1 MNTKRKVVVLLVVFA
16 LLSAGWIA
24 ANPVGHFGWCGYAFT
39 TYSAWPRPITDL
51 QVRADGKTRTVE
63 KTHELR
69 FADIEWLLTP
79 QPEVLIIALG
89 WDGVTT
95 PDFRIRAYKGSEL
108 HLLKNKEAIELYNRL
123 KREGRRVAIHYHST
137 C

>member
-1 MNTKRKVVVLLVVFA
+1 MDTKRKLILLLVVLA
-16 LLSAGWIA
+16 LLSGGWIA
-24 ANPVGHFGWCGYAFT
+24 ANPLGQFGWCRYAFT

-51 QVRADGKTRTVE
+51 QVRADGKTRTIE
-63 KTHELR
+63 RTHELR
-69 FADIEWLLTP
+69 FADIEWLLEA

-95 PDFRIRAYKGSEL
+95 PDFRIRAYKSGEL

-123 KREGRRVAIHYHST
+123 KKAGRRVAIHYHST

>member
-1 MNTKRKVVVLLVVFA
+1 MNTKRKLITIVVLA
-16 LLSAGWIA
+16 LLSTGWIL
-24 ANPVGHFGWCGYAFT
+24 ANPLGQFGWCRYAFT
-39 TYSAWPRPITDL
+39 IYSGWSRPITDL
-51 QVRADGKTRTVE
+51 QARADGKTRTIE

-69 FADIEWLLTP
+69 FADIEWLLEP

-95 PDFRIRAYKGSEL
+95 PDLRIRAYKGSDL
-108 HLLKNKEAIELYNRL
+108 HLLKNKEAIGLYNRL
-123 KREGRRVAIHYHST
+123 KKAGRRVAIHYHST